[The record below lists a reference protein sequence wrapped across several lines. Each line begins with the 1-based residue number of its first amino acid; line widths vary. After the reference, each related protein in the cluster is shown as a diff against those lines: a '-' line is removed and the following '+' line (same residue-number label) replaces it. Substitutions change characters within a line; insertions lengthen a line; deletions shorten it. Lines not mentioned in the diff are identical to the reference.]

1 MAKRGKHTLLL
12 GAVAA
17 GAAFMALRGKRTTTN
32 RQAQSAPSAETE
44 QATPVSEE
52 TEQATVPS
60 LYCGRSTQPYDSF
73 YDYDGVAGG
82 YYLDRADIN
91 AMGLLGDTS
100 IVRARLIPEFLL
112 IAKVPDGAKHLA
124 VGNRLNVMNR
134 HYETIDVTVDARI
147 DVAFR
152 VELFNP
158 SDYPLPLTGVAI
170 KEIFLNEQRLYRDV
184 DVVDHDDKGS
194 YESESSSFT
203 VFKDANSNYTPY
215 VIPPRGSLFLDVTAR
230 GLITSSFSMQED
242 KETRTKDTGLS
253 SGPNAG
259 NNTITYDY
267 IHRILFMQYNQP
279 TENSD
284 GMVKL
289 ALNVTGA
296 NNEARTLTAGLYRGA
311 RPQGGIKALEY
322 ERQYVGNLFPD
333 LFIAKDAELDQLTA
347 AAAATNNE
355 KRFLRTFRIDLAARD
370 YYVSERAEAV
380 SEALQRDYGLTLKE
394 WTAKTTFGKQK
405 LINERGKHDS
415 LAWAAQY
422 SFDIVSD
429 LSSPDDEKK
438 RWQQAEQEG
447 NSIDLESVIYWE
459 STSEQERARQ
469 YE

>member
-17 GAAFMALRGKRTTTN
+17 GAAFMALRGKRATTN

-112 IAKVPDGAKHLA
+112 IAKVPDGEKHLA
-124 VGNRLNVMNR
+124 VVNRLNAMNR
-134 HYETIDVTVDARI
+134 HFETIDVTVDARI
-147 DVAFR
+147 AVAFR

-170 KEIFLNEQRLYRDV
+170 KEIFLNEQRLYRDEEV
-184 DVVDHDDKGS
+184 IDHDDS
-194 YESESSSFT
+194 LDSQSSSF
-203 VFKDANSNYTPY
+203 VIFKDENPDYTPQ
-215 VIPPRGSLFLDVTAR
+215 VIPPRGSLFLNIEAR

-242 KETRTKDTGLS
+242 KETRTKT
-253 SGPNAG
+253 
-259 NNTITYDY
+259 NNTPTYDD
-267 IHRILFMQYNQP
+267 IHRVLFMQYNQP
-279 TENSD
+279 TEDAD
-284 GMVKL
+284 GMAKL

-296 NNEARTLTAGLYRGA
+296 NNEARTLTAGLYRGR
-311 RPQGGIKALEY
+311 RPQGGIKALAY
-322 ERQYVGNLFPD
+322 ERQYVGDLFPD
-333 LFIAKDAELDQLTA
+333 LFIAKDAELDQLAA
-347 AAAATNNE
+347 AAAATDNE
-355 KRFLRTFRIDLAARD
+355 RRFLRTFRIDLAARD

-380 SEALQRDYGLTLKE
+380 SEALRRDYGVTLNE
-394 WTAKTTFGKQK
+394 WVAKTAAGRQK
-405 LINERGKHDS
+405 LLNEHGKHDS
-415 LAWAAQY
+415 AMCSRLYTQNLL
-422 SFDIVSD
+422 SD
-429 LSSPDDEKK
+429 LSTPDEEKQ
-438 RWQQAEQEG
+438 RWQQAEREG

-459 STSEQERARQ
+459 AMSETERDAR
-469 YE
+469 YTV